1 LFVDARPAIGT
12 TVTMTLTNPL
22 GTQAA
27 GSLVA
32 LALGLSAF
40 PGPCGVPVPGF
51 GMAGPGQ
58 NGELHLDLGAGDYVL
73 GLAGILTSPTA
84 VVTVPYSVPLAPA
97 LIAFSFYAQG
107 IVVDPAPGA
116 SVGLGLTNGLQ
127 LFHGS

>member
-1 LFVDARPAIGT
+1 
-12 TVTMTLTNPL
+12 MTLTNPL

-73 GLAGILTSPTA
+73 GLAGILTSTTA
-84 VVTVPYSVPLAPA
+84 VVTVPYSVPLDPA

-107 IVVDPAPGA
+107 LVVDPAPGA
-116 SVGLGLTNGLQ
+116 PVLFGLTNGLQ
-127 LFHGS
+127 LLHGS